1 MQQSIHQPKGT
12 SWKLFYLLMGLSLT
26 GLMACG
32 AGGGNGNKTDSTSTA
47 ATTAD
52 SSWSL
57 TPTDSATMISDS
69 LKLPAGFTATTLVAN
84 LGRTRH
90 IAVAPNGAVFVKL
103 SKLQDGKGIYRLM
116 DTNGDG
122 KADKSFGFGNYTGT
136 GMAIRDG
143 YLYASSDTC
152 VYRYKLDKDFNVV
165 DPNHPEKIVT
175 GLLARGEHEPK
186 AITLDYS
193 GNLFVNIGA
202 YSNAC
207 QLQDRTKGSPG
218 QRPCPILDSAG
229 GIWEFKA
236 DVPNQ
241 TYGDDHHYATGLRN
255 VVGFDW
261 NQQTNSLF
269 VMQHGRDQLHDL
281 FPDIWDTKQSAEL
294 PAECMYELH
303 KGSDCGYPYIFY
315 DQFQHKKILAPEY
328 GGDGKK
334 TAGDSAQDPVMA
346 FPGHLAPDGLL
357 FYTGSQFPAKYKN
370 GAFIAF
376 HGSWNRAPEP
386 QEGFFVVFAPFEN
399 GKPTGKWEIF
409 ANNFSGGDAQTASGH
424 ADHRPCGL
432 AQAPDG
438 SIYVTDDS
446 KGFVWKIS
454 YKQ

>member
-1 MQQSIHQPKGT
+1 MQHVVYQSKRISHT
-12 SWKLFYLLMGLSLT
+12 LMCLLT
-26 GLMACG
+26 GIGMAGFISCS
-32 AGGGNGNKTDSTSTA
+32 GGGATKGDSTAAASDSTS
-47 ATTAD
+47 ATFD
-52 SSWSL
+52 LRPS
-57 TPTDSATMISDS
+57 DSATMMSDS
-69 LKLPAGFTATTLVAN
+69 LKLPVGFTATTVVENFSGA
-84 LGRTRH
+84 RH

-103 SKLQDGKGIYRLM
+103 QRLKDGKGIYRLM

-122 KADKSFGFGNYTGT
+122 KADKITGFGDYTGT
-136 GMAIRDG
+136 GIAIRDN

-193 GNLFVNIGA
+193 GNLYVNIGA

-207 QLQDRTKGSPG
+207 QLQDRQKGSPG
-218 QRPCPILDSAG
+218 QKPCPILDSAG
-229 GIWEFKA
+229 GIWQFKA
-236 DVPNQ
+236 DQLNQ
-241 TYGDDHHYATGLRN
+241 TYGDDRRYATGLRN

-261 NQQTNSLF
+261 NTVTNTLF

-281 FPDIWDTKQSAEL
+281 FPEIWDTKQSAEL

-303 KGSDCGYPYIFY
+303 KGSNCGYPYIFY

-334 TAGDSAQDPVMA
+334 TAGEDAQDPVMA
-346 FPGHLAPDGLL
+346 FPGHLAPNGLL

-370 GAFIAF
+370 GAFVAF

-386 QEGFFVVFAPFEN
+386 QEGFFVVFVPFSN

-409 ANNFSGGDAQTASGH
+409 ANNFSGGDDRTASG
-424 ADHRPCGL
+424 AAEHRPCGL

-438 SIYVTDDS
+438 SIYVTDDTRR
-446 KGFVWKIS
+446 GFIWKIA
-454 YKQ
+454 YK